1 MDVDSTVKYVVDYCK
16 QNQPMDGILGFSQ
29 GAGLAL
35 YLIALQETG
44 KIDTNFQFVVS
55 YSGFYPSDPELQK
68 VMDDH
73 PLTTPSLHII
83 GKEDQIVDPARS
95 EYYLFEIS

>member
-55 YSGFYPSDPELQK
+55 YSGFYPSDPELQ
-68 VMDDH
+68 
-73 PLTTPSLHII
+73 
-83 GKEDQIVDPARS
+83 VDTYFDFNCRK
-95 EYYLFEIS
+95 